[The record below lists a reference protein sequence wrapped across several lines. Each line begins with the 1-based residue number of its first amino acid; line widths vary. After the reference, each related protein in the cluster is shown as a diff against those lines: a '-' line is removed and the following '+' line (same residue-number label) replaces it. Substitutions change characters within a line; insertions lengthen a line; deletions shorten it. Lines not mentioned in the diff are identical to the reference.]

1 MMVAN
6 MIKITWTKSFIGC
19 PETQRLTIKSLGLR
33 KLNQSVIKADSPE
46 IRGQINKVKHLVSV
60 EEVDE

>member
-1 MMVAN
+1 MAN

-33 KLNQSVIKADSPE
+33 KLNQSVIREDSPE
-46 IRGQINKVKHLVSV
+46 LRGQINKVQHLVSV
-60 EEVDE
+60 QEVQQ

>member
-1 MMVAN
+1 
-6 MIKITWTKSFIGC
+6 MIKITWTKSFIGY

-46 IRGQINKVKHLVSV
+46 LRGQINKVKHLVSV

>member
-1 MMVAN
+1 

-33 KLNQSVIKADSPE
+33 KLNQSVIRQDSPE
-46 IRGQINKVKHLVSV
+46 LRGQINKVQHLVSV
-60 EEVDE
+60 EQVEQ

>member
-1 MMVAN
+1 MAN

-33 KLNQSVIKADSPE
+33 KLNQSVIREDSPE
-46 IRGQINKVKHLVSV
+46 LRGQINKVQHLVSV
-60 EEVDE
+60 EEVQQ